1 MLSALFSALG
11 GCLLYFILH
20 IQNGSS
26 FPKPL
31 KAAEEREQLQKMK
44 NGSLEARAV
53 LIERNLRLVSH
64 IVKKYY
70 SKTNDTDDLI
80 SIGTIGLIKAID
92 TFDCDKGTRLA
103 TYAARCIEN
112 EILMHFRNLKKTA
125 NDVYLNDSIETDK
138 NGNALMLMDT
148 IPDESDIEEDTE
160 RKLKKIQ
167 MLQLVQAMPEGRDK
181 SVLVLRYGLD
191 NKVPMTQQEVADL
204 LHISRS
210 YVSRIEKKMLTELR
224 EKME

>member
-1 MLSALFSALG
+1 MLSALFSALS
-11 GCLLYFILH
+11 GCILYLILH

-44 NGSLEARAV
+44 NGSQQARAV

-92 TFDCDKGTRLA
+92 TFDCDKNVRLA

-112 EILMHFRNLKKTA
+112 EILMHFRNLKKSA

-138 NGNALMLMDT
+138 NGNALMLVDT
-148 IPDESDIEEDTE
+148 IPDESDIEEETE

-167 MLQLVQAMPEGRDK
+167 MLRLVEAMPAGRDK
-181 SVLVLRYGLD
+181 DVLLLRYGL
-191 NKVPMTQQEVADL
+191 NNTVPMTQQEVADK

>member
-1 MLSALFSALG
+1 MLSALLSALG
-11 GCLLYFILH
+11 GCILYFILH

-44 NGSLEARAV
+44 NGSLQARAV

-112 EILMHFRNLKKTA
+112 EILMHFRNLKKSA

-148 IPDESDIEEDTE
+148 IPDESDIEEETE

-167 MLQLVQAMPEGRDK
+167 MLKLVDAMPPGRDK
-181 SVLVLRYGLD
+181 DVLILRYGL
-191 NKVPMTQQEVADL
+191 NNTLPKTQQEVADL

-210 YVSRIEKKMLTELR
+210 YVSRIEKKMLQELR
-224 EKME
+224 DKME